1 MVGIEGGETD
11 LPYAIKVAGAGAFM
25 FSSDFPHEVNTQTVL
40 KEIRELRENEEI
52 SEDAKDGILRAN
64 AARFYRLDT
73 ASN

>member
-1 MVGIEGGETD
+1 MGFFS
-11 LPYAIKVAGAGAFM
+11 IKVAGTRAFM

-40 KEIRELRENEEI
+40 KEIHELRENEEI
-52 SEDAKDGILRAN
+52 SEEAKDGILRAN